1 MTFTKKFTRTYADRA
16 PLPGD
21 ADSPFEVLEPLR
33 KQLVAQGK
41 TDGVLYK
48 IDDKSSYRLF
58 VDQASAQAWADLC
71 KSTGTRNGR
80 NDLSCTVTDI

>member
-1 MTFTKKFTRTYADRA
+1 MTFTKKFTRTYTNGA

-21 ADSPFEVLEPLR
+21 PDSPFEMLEPLR
-33 KQLVAQGK
+33 KRLVAEGK
-41 TDGVLYK
+41 TDGVFYR

-58 VDQASAQAWADLC
+58 ADQESAQTWADLC

-80 NDLSCTVTDI
+80 YDMTCTITDI

>member
-1 MTFTKKFTRTYADRA
+1 MTFTKKFTRTYTNGA

-33 KQLVAQGK
+33 KQLVAEGK

-58 VDQASAQAWADLC
+58 VDQASAQSWADLC
-71 KSTGTRNGR
+71 KSTGAQNGR
-80 NDLSCTVTDI
+80 NDLSCTITDI